1 MVDNRRKQVAYERFT
16 NNHNELIL
24 GITDELR
31 DEETMEELDAEF
43 AALGYKR
50 DEDYEWGIAGGDDLP
65 HCFIITS
72 EKLKQDEKALN
83 ILSFYEGASCYDND
97 DSEGEEEDEE
107 DEQ

>member
-1 MVDNRRKQVAYERFT
+1 MAYERFT
-16 NNHNELIL
+16 NNANELVI

-65 HCFIITS
+65 HCFLVFS
-72 EKLKQDEKALN
+72 EKLKQDEKALD
-83 ILSFYEGASCYDND
+83 ILCDYEGAGCYWD
-97 DSEGEEEDEE
+97 DSSEGEED
-107 DEQ
+107 DYDDDDDA